1 MSTNRI
7 AIVGMACRYPDA
19 TTPEELWQ
27 TVLGKRR
34 AFRRIPERRLPAAYR
49 AEPGEPDHTYA
60 SHAAVLRDWTF
71 DRARFG
77 VPGPLYRAADQTHW
91 LALETAAAALADA
104 GFAGGDGI
112 DRSTAGVV
120 LGNSLAGEFS
130 RAGMLRLR
138 WPFLAD
144 AAATALQ
151 EAGAST
157 DLSHDVLRRLEGLV
171 KQPFPE
177 PGDETLAGSLANT
190 IAGRICNYFDFNG
203 TGYTVDGACSS
214 SLLAVTTAS
223 RALASGECDFV
234 LAGGVDMS
242 LDPLELVGFSRLGAL
257 AGSDMRVYDAR
268 PTGFLPG
275 EGCGVI
281 ALMRAEDAERRGL
294 RSYAHIVGWA
304 SSSDGAGG
312 LTRPEHGGQVLALR
326 RAYHSAGL
334 QPCQAQLIEGHGTG
348 TAIGDAVELE
358 ALISARG
365 RTASPAAIGSVK
377 ANIGHTKAAAG
388 VAGLIKAAMATHN
401 RVLPPITGC
410 ERPVDL
416 LRDGS
421 GNDVPLRILDA
432 PEPWPEETPRAG
444 VSSMGFGGI
453 NVHIV
458 LEGTG
463 PAPRVLPTV
472 ARRWSDRAGPHEIVC
487 LGADG
492 LGELADRLTRLARSA
507 RDLSTAE
514 VTDIAATAWHERR
527 GSRPWRAALVARTP
541 DELAAAADAAAAATD
556 GWDGSPRFDRNA
568 GYALGSAGPARVG
581 LLFPGQAAP
590 VRWTLPWW
598 ARHLDVPDPPA
609 ELVERQVSA
618 DTEIAQPAILRQSL
632 AALAWLGELGCT
644 GVAATG
650 HSLGEITALHWA
662 GSCTAAQ
669 ALELA
674 RVRGRLMARLGAGD
688 TTMAGV
694 SATADRVEEL
704 IRDTG
709 AVISA
714 YNAAERMVVSGTVA
728 DIDRIVERAADAGVP
743 ASRLAVSHGFHS
755 TAMLPVAR
763 SMRDALADVPLDR
776 PGAPV
781 VSTITGRPSEASPD
795 ELRERLVAQLTSPV
809 RFAEAVTHLA
819 DRCDLLVEAGP
830 GTALA
835 GLAESNT
842 AVPAVSMDCGGAD
855 ERHAFVTALLAACA
869 GADLEPWFSDRPYR
883 PLDIEAVPEFVASP
897 CENRE
902 GWADAAEVRGAE
914 VRGAEPDTRGTE
926 RVAAEEPAPTCEDA
940 RAALT
945 RHLATLLELPT
956 DAVSPSSSL
965 LRDLHMTSLQVVEAV
980 ATVARAQGKQPPGA
994 PLSLGD
1000 ATFAEAAA
1008 VIEDLPETHPAGEEG
1023 APGVPGVRGWV
1034 RQFSSPWVPFTAP
1047 QHERTESPAVRWH
1060 VHAPAGH
1067 WSHELAGGG
1076 DTQADGFAV
1085 ALPAETTR
1093 TEIAEL
1099 LGEIGGRDPAHLLVV
1114 HDGHPAAAGLAR
1126 SVASELDRC
1135 RVTVLAVPDLYRRI
1149 PPDELTGIH
1158 GERYLEL
1165 RECDGGQLERRTAVA
1180 RPVAGAEAATV
1191 ELDGVCL
1198 VTGGVRG
1205 ITAYTA
1211 AGLAEHTG
1219 CTPVFLGRSPQD
1231 DPEVTDA
1238 LRDLRGRVPA
1248 HYISCD
1254 VTDESSVAA
1263 MVTTARGYGPI
1274 RGLVHG
1280 AGLNEPRTLGDV
1292 TPESFERTLRPKVEG
1307 LRVLL
1312 DALGDDLRLL
1322 VGFGSIIGR
1331 QGLAGQA
1338 EYCIANDWMRNEIE
1352 DWARAHPGCR
1362 AHHVE
1367 WSVWSGMGMGVRLG
1381 VLDNLRGQGV
1391 EPIGPEQGVRVLLD
1405 LFADAAAPTTVLV
1418 TSRFPAT
1425 ATLRVEGP
1433 APPTLRFAEYA
1444 RAHVPGVEAVTES
1457 ELSLGDDPYLD
1468 DHRIDGVPVLPAVV
1482 AMEAMAQSAVLVS
1495 GTRPAWS
1502 MTDLEFHSPLTLSD
1516 SGRRAVQVAALAER
1530 HGIDTAVRDDSDGF
1544 GSDRFT
1550 GTVSDAPDPPAH
1562 VARAEPPE
1570 DPERQE
1576 HELYGGVLFHGG
1588 RFRRLLRYDALS
1600 AFRVS
1605 AWIRAG
1611 QRQRWFSEFHG
1622 NELLLGDPAAH
1633 DATLHALLACVPHRR
1648 ALPVGVD
1655 RVTIRRLPE
1664 GPLRVTAVE
1673 RSHTAT
1679 DYVFDVDL
1687 ADPDGAVV
1695 ARWQGLRL
1703 RAVTSPAYQEELP
1716 ERLVGPWLTRRLIEC
1731 DIADGVEL
1739 VTVPGTRQDGAAA
1752 AERITGAQ
1760 AGHDTAGG
1768 LLVDGHHA
1776 STSHTSGRLLL
1787 ALAPGPVGVG
1797 WDALPDTLPTNRPA
1811 LSGTGDPR
1819 TAEALCEKLGEE
1831 PALTMTRVSTAREA
1845 LDELGSERDTALR
1858 VDEVTEDG
1866 IAVLR
1871 GGGVQVATAKVRARE
1886 PGSLA
1891 VVSVALPYRR

>member
-1 MSTNRI
+1 
-7 AIVGMACRYPDA
+7 
-19 TTPEELWQ
+19 
-27 TVLGKRR
+27 
-34 AFRRIPERRLPAAYR
+34 
-49 AEPGEPDHTYA
+49 
-60 SHAAVLRDWTF
+60 
-71 DRARFG
+71 
-77 VPGPLYRAADQTHW
+77 
-91 LALETAAAALADA
+91 
-104 GFAGGDGI
+104 
-112 DRSTAGVV
+112 
-120 LGNSLAGEFS
+120 
-130 RAGMLRLR
+130 
-138 WPFLAD
+138 
-144 AAATALQ
+144 
-151 EAGAST
+151 
-157 DLSHDVLRRLEGLV
+157 
-171 KQPFPE
+171 
-177 PGDETLAGSLANT
+177 
-190 IAGRICNYFDFNG
+190 
-203 TGYTVDGACSS
+203 
-214 SLLAVTTAS
+214 
-223 RALASGECDFV
+223 
-234 LAGGVDMS
+234 
-242 LDPLELVGFSRLGAL
+242 
-257 AGSDMRVYDAR
+257 
-268 PTGFLPG
+268 
-275 EGCGVI
+275 
-281 ALMRAEDAERRGL
+281 MRAEDAERRGL

-312 LTRPEHGGQVLALR
+312 LTRPEQRGQVLALR
-326 RAYHSAGL
+326 RAYRSAGL

-365 RTASPAAIGSVK
+365 HTASPAAVGSIK

-410 ERPVDL
+410 EQPVDL

-421 GNDVPLRILDA
+421 GNDVPLRVLDA
-432 PEPWPEETPRAG
+432 PEPWREETPRAG

-463 PAPRVLPTV
+463 PAPRVLPSAT
-472 ARRWSDRAGPHEIVC
+472 RRWSDRAGPHEIVY

-492 LGELADRLTRLARSA
+492 PGELADQLTRLARSA
-507 RDLSTAE
+507 TDLSTAE

-541 DELAAAADAAAAATD
+541 DELAAAAHTAAAATD
-556 GWDGSPRFDRNA
+556 GWDGSPRFDRNV

-590 VRWTLPWW
+590 VRWALPWW

-609 ELVERQVSA
+609 DLVERQVSA

-644 GVAATG
+644 GVAAAG

-662 GSCTAAQ
+662 GSCTATQ

-694 SATADRVEEL
+694 AATADRVEEL

-709 AVISA
+709 AVIAA
-714 YNAAERMVVSGTVA
+714 YNAPDRIVVSGTVTE
-728 DIDRIVERAADAGVP
+728 IDRIVERAAGAGVP
-743 ASRLAVSHGFHS
+743 ASKLAVSHGFHS
-755 TAMLPVAR
+755 AAMLPVTR
-763 SMRDALADVPLDR
+763 SMRDALAEVPLHR

-781 VSTITGRPSEASPD
+781 VSTITGRPCEAWPD

-809 RFAEAVTHLA
+809 LFADAVTNLA
-819 DRCDLLVEAGP
+819 GRCDLLVEAGP

-842 AVPAVSMDCGGAD
+842 AVPAVSMDCGGATG
-855 ERHAFVTALLAACA
+855 RHAFVTALLAACA
-869 GADLEPWFSDRPYR
+869 GADLEPWFADRPYR
-883 PLDIEAVPEFVASP
+883 PLDVDAVPEFVASP

-902 GWADAAEVRGAE
+902 GWADAGE
-914 VRGAEPDTRGTE
+914 VRGAEPDTRATE
-926 RVAAEEPAPTCEDA
+926 RLTEEEPAATGEDA

-945 RHLATLLELPT
+945 SHLATLLELPT
-956 DAVSPSSSL
+956 HALSPSSSL

-994 PLSLGD
+994 PLSLSD
-1000 ATFAEAAA
+1000 ATLAEAAA
-1008 VIEDLPETHPAGEEG
+1008 VIDDLPETHPAGEEG
-1023 APGVPGVRGWV
+1023 VPGVPGVRGWV
-1034 RQFSSPWVPFTAP
+1034 RQLASPWVPFTAP

-1067 WSHELAGGG
+1067 WSHELAGEG
-1076 DTQADGFAV
+1076 DAQADGFAV
-1085 ALPAETTR
+1085 ALPARTTR

-1099 LGEIGGRDPAHLLVV
+1099 LGEISGRDPAHLLVL

-1135 RVTVLAVPDLYRRI
+1135 RVTVLAVPDLSRRI
-1149 PPDELTGIH
+1149 PPGELAGIH
-1158 GERYLEL
+1158 GDRYLEL
-1165 RECDGGQLERRTAVA
+1165 RARDDGPIERRTAVA
-1180 RPVAGAEAATV
+1180 RPVGEVEPSTV

-1205 ITAYTA
+1205 ITAYAA

-1263 MVTTARGYGPI
+1263 MVAAAREYGAI

-1280 AGLNEPRTLGDV
+1280 AGLNEPRTLGGV
-1292 TPESFERTLRPKVEG
+1292 TPESFARTLRPKVDG

-1312 DALGDDLRLL
+1312 DALGDELRLL

-1391 EPIGPEQGVRVLLD
+1391 EPIEPRQGVRVLLD
-1405 LFADAAAPTTVLV
+1405 LLADRAAPTTVLV

-1433 APPTLRFAEYA
+1433 APPALRFAEYA
-1444 RAHVPGVEAVTES
+1444 RAHVPGIEAITES
-1457 ELSLGDDPYLD
+1457 ELSPGTDPYLD
-1468 DHRIDGVPVLPAVV
+1468 DHRIDGVPVLPAVI
-1482 AMEAMAQSAVLVS
+1482 AMEAMAQTAVLVS
-1495 GTRPAWS
+1495 GPRTAWS
-1502 MTDLEFHSPLTLSD
+1502 MTGLEFHSPLTLND

-1544 GSDRFT
+1544 GTDRFT
-1550 GTVSDAPDPPAH
+1550 GSVADAPDQPAH
-1562 VARAEPPE
+1562 VARADPPE

-1576 HELYGGVLFHGG
+1576 HDLYGGVLFHGG

-1611 QRQRWFSEFHG
+1611 QRERWFSEFHG
-1622 NELLLGDPAAH
+1622 NELLLGDPATH

-1655 RVTIRRLPE
+1655 RVTIWRVPE
-1664 GPLRVTAVE
+1664 GPLRVAAVE
-1673 RSHTAT
+1673 RSHSAA
-1679 DYVFDVDL
+1679 DYVFDADL

-1703 RAVTSPAYQEELP
+1703 RAVTAPEYQEELP
-1716 ERLVGPWLTRRLIEC
+1716 GQLLGPWLTRRLIEC

-1739 VTVPGTRQDGAAA
+1739 VTVPGTPQDGAAA
-1752 AERITGAQ
+1752 TVAERITGAR
-1760 AGHDTAGG
+1760 ACHDPTGELHVTG
-1768 LLVDGHHA
+1768 YHA
-1776 STSHTSGRLLL
+1776 STSHASGRLLL

-1797 WDALPDTLPTNRPA
+1797 WEALADTLPANRPPLPDT
-1811 LSGTGDPR
+1811 GDLR

-1845 LDELGSERDTALR
+1845 LGKLGVEQDEALR
-1858 VDEVTEDG
+1858 VDQVTEDG

-1871 GGGVQVATAKVRARE
+1871 AGGVQVATAKVRVRE
-1886 PGSLA
+1886 AGSLA
-1891 VVSVALPYRR
+1891 VIAVALPSGG